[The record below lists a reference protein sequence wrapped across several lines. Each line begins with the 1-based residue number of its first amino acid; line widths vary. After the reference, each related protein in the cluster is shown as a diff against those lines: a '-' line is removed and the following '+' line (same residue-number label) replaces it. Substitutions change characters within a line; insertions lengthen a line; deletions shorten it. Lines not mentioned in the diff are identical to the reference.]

1 MAYLEVNKKR
11 RGSRV
16 DKGKESNS
24 ITLFGSFLR
33 KEGEG
38 FGGVLTTFK
47 VSFLIPP
54 NWRDLEGE

>member
-11 RGSRV
+11 RASRV

-38 FGGVLTTFK
+38 FGG
-47 VSFLIPP
+47 I
-54 NWRDLEGE
+54 WRDFNSL